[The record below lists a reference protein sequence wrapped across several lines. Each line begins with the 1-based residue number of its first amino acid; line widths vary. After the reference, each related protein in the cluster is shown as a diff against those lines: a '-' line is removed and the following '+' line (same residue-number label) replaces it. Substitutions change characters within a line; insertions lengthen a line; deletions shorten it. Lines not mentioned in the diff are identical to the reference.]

1 MMVGV
6 QIEVRV
12 LIFLLSEYFSSVA
25 PWTSYPLSLRT
36 LISKGKQENETD
48 QSSAI
53 SNIQDEV
60 GWNCYVSVMEL
71 LLTSLI
77 PSYVMQESWM
87 NNPHGEN
94 TLIFGVNMQENRKKM
109 IDIWALQEQRF
120 GICLEGKS

>member
-1 MMVGV
+1 MAGV
-6 QIEVRV
+6 QIEVGV
-12 LIFLLSEYFSSVA
+12 LIFLLSEYFSSIA

-36 LISKGKQENETD
+36 LIPKGKQENETA

-53 SNIQDEV
+53 SNIQDEK
-60 GWNCYVSVMEL
+60 GWNCYVSVTEL

-77 PSYVMQESWM
+77 SSYVMQESWM

-109 IDIWALQEQRF
+109 IDVWAV
-120 GICLEGKS
+120 